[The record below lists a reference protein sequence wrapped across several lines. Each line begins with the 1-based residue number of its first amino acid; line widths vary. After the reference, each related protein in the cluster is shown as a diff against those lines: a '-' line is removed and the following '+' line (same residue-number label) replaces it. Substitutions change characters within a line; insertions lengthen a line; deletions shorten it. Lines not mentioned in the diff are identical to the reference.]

1 MSLTSTA
8 AKWGMGPTLAAT
20 LIGGTALGA
29 TVSVFQYEAIGHTLG
44 ILSKTAPMVGP
55 AMQEGANAV
64 TGATTGQPRG
74 GAPETTTPGA
84 DPNGVG

>member
-1 MSLTSTA
+1 MSLTTTA

-29 TVSVFQYEAIGHTLG
+29 TVSAFQYEAIGHTLG

-64 TGATTGQPRG
+64 TGG
-74 GAPETTTPGA
+74 TTTIDRSGPATEVPPGTA
-84 DPNGVG
+84 PTAP